1 MKKSKFIL
9 WGIMFSVIGSC
20 YAGDLLVDNST
31 IHSQQ
36 EETQLNI
43 FRKKGKKSRKSKKG
57 DVSAKSD
64 TTKSKNDYGKIVGAE
79 TITQEGMFRI
89 HKKKNDYYFEIPIK
103 LLNRDMLIVNKL
115 TKVPAVVNDAGI
127 NKGINYQTELVRFE
141 WNKDDNKIL
150 VREIQPKPQYP
161 DGDAIGK
168 SVDENYISPL
178 MTGFKIEAYNKD
190 TTAFVIKINDIY
202 NGDSPINRFFPNL
215 NISSSIDK
223 NLSRI
228 VKTKA
233 FENNV
238 VVISELTTHVKEF
251 NQISNVTA
259 EVSSSIVLLPEK
271 PMIGRYTSPLVGYF
285 YVPQLFFSDKQQK
298 LDSRKLITRWR
309 LEPKPEDKD
318 AYLRGELVE
327 PVKPI
332 VFYIDKTT
340 PVQWRKYIKQGV
352 EDWQVAFEKAGFKN
366 AIIAKELP
374 DSVAADEDDINYS
387 VINYVAS
394 AESNAM
400 GPSTYDPRSGEIIEA
415 DVIWWHNVIAILKN
429 WITIQTGAVNPA
441 AQQCLLPDSLMGD
454 AMRFVACH
462 EIGHSL
468 GLRHNMIASA
478 AYPTDSLRSK
488 TFTDKMNSTA
498 SSIMDYARYNYVTQ
512 PGDGVTHLAPHI
524 GPYDI
529 FAIEFGYRWRD
540 IQSPDEEKDA
550 IYEFLSKHTGPLY
563 RFADA
568 QSMREATD
576 PRAMIEDLGD
586 DNVKAARFGM
596 ANIKR
601 IMPHIIEWTTTGEK
615 GQTYMDAGRL
625 YNAIIGQWNLY
636 AYHVL
641 SNIGGMYF
649 ENTAIGDGQETY
661 AFVEKNRQKEAV
673 QFLLDEVL
681 TSPDWL
687 LNAEINKYTFP
698 IQNSVIGAIENSPS
712 YTLKNMHGY
721 IFWDLLTNNRIIRM
735 IENEKLN
742 GKKAFTAIE
751 MLDMMHKHI
760 FGVTERGG
768 IPDANMR
775 ALQKGFV
782 DALLVAAQEE
792 ATTKSAPK
800 LVGTGLQDLVLPC
813 YGQHLEGK
821 DGHSVRNV
829 NFYSGQSN
837 RTSDAVSVKR
847 GELLRI
853 RDLLQKRVNSTSDL
867 AARYHYTDVLLRIN
881 TGLGLNK

>member
-9 WGIMFSVIGSC
+9 WGIMFSFIGVC
-20 YAGDLLVDNST
+20 YAGELPINNT
-31 IHSQQ
+31 IQQ
-36 EETQLNI
+36 EDLQLNI
-43 FRKKGKKSRKSKKG
+43 FKKKNKKSRKSKKN
-57 DVSAKSD
+57 DTSAAKDS
-64 TTKSKNDYGKIVGAE
+64 TKSKNDYEKIVGPE

-89 HKKKNDYYFEIPIK
+89 HKKKNDYYFEIPAK

-115 TKVPAVVNDAGI
+115 TKVPAVINKSGI

-141 WNKDDNKIL
+141 WNKDENKIL

-161 DGDAIGK
+161 EGDAIGK

-178 MTGFKIEAYNKD
+178 MTSFKIEAYNKD

-202 NGDSPINRFFPNL
+202 NGESPINRFFPNL
-215 NISSSIDK
+215 NVNSSIDK

-233 FENNV
+233 FEKNV
-238 VVISELTTHVKEF
+238 VVISELTTHVKEY
-251 NQISNVTA
+251 NQINNLTA

-271 PMIGRYTSPLVGYF
+271 PMTGRYTTPRVGYF

-309 LEPKPEDKD
+309 LEPKPEDKE

-327 PVKPI
+327 PQKPI

-366 AIIAKELP
+366 AIIAKQLP

-400 GPSTYDPRSGEIIEA
+400 GPSIYDPRSGEIIEA
-415 DVIWWHNVIAILKN
+415 DVIWWHNVISILKN
-429 WITIQTGAVNPA
+429 WITIQTGAANPA

-488 TFTDKMNSTA
+488 TFTNKMKSTA
-498 SSIMDYARYNYVTQ
+498 SSIMDYARYNYVAQ
-512 PGDGVTHLAPHI
+512 PGDGITEFAPHI

-540 IQSPDEEKDA
+540 IESPDQEKDA
-550 IYEFLSKHTGPLY
+550 VYEFLSKHTGPLY

-568 QSMREATD
+568 QSMRDATD

-586 DNVKAARFGM
+586 DNVKAARYGM

-615 GQTYMDAGRL
+615 GQTYTDAGRL

-636 AYHVL
+636 TYHVL
-641 SNIGGMYF
+641 SNVGGMYL

-661 AFVEKNRQKEAV
+661 AFVEKDRQKEAL

-687 LNAEINKYTFP
+687 LNADINKYTFP
-698 IQNSVIGAIENSPS
+698 IQNSMMGAIENSPS

-735 IENEKLN
+735 IENEKQN

-760 FGVTERGG
+760 FGITERGG

-775 ALQKGFV
+775 ALQKGFI

-813 YGQHLEGK
+813 CGQHFEG
-821 DGHSVRNV
+821 DEERSARNV

-853 RDLLQKRVNSTSDL
+853 KELLQKRVNTTSDL